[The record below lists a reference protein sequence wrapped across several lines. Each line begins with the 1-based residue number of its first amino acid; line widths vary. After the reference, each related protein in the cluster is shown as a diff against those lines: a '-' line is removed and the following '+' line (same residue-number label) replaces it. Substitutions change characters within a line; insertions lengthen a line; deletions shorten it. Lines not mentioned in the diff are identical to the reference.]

1 MPEAYNGLRLFTFE
15 ENMSKPINP
24 PGEDFTIRCPR
35 LGHQIFFSYC
45 VVENYGEPCFKIIDC
60 WYRHF
65 DVETYL
71 KEHLSPEQW
80 DKLVNRPPKP
90 KVLSLLELI
99 EQAKK
104 RKKEAE

>member
-1 MPEAYNGLRLFTFE
+1 MD
-15 ENMSKPINP
+15 KPIEP
-24 PGEDFTIRCPR
+24 PGDDFNIRCPR

-45 VVENYGEPCFKIIDC
+45 IVENYGEPCFKIVDC
-60 WYRHF
+60 WHRHF
-65 DVETYL
+65 DVVAYL
-71 KEHLSPEQW
+71 QKHLSPDQW

-90 KVLSLLELI
+90 KVLSLVELI

>member
-1 MPEAYNGLRLFTFE
+1 MPME
-15 ENMSKPINP
+15 KPVEP
-24 PGEDFTIRCPR
+24 PGDDFKIRCPR

-45 VVENYGEPCFKIIDC
+45 IVESDQNPCFKILDC
-60 WYRHF
+60 WHQYF

-71 KEHLSPEQW
+71 KSRLTAEQW
-80 DKLVNRPPKP
+80 EKLVNRPPKP
-90 KVLSLLELI
+90 KVLSLIELI